1 MQRRTL
7 MKAALTAVTLSALQT
22 TALAENTVLK
32 IGFVGV
38 TSGPAAAWGISN
50 QRSMEARAAW
60 INETGGYT
68 IGGTTYDI
76 EIVSFD
82 DQKDP
87 KRASIMSRVQPLT
100 TARRPCALSRNPTGS
115 CISPTPFPSRCI
127 KRQRPTLCWGW
138 LPTINLARR
147 STNI

>member
-7 MKAALTAVTLSALQT
+7 MKAALTAVTLTALQAT

-50 QRSMEARAAW
+50 QRSMEARASW

-68 IGGTTYDI
+68 IGGTTYD
-76 EIVSFD
+76 
-82 DQKDP
+82 
-87 KRASIMSRVQPLT
+87 
-100 TARRPCALSRNPTGS
+100 
-115 CISPTPFPSRCI
+115 SPTR
-127 KRQRPTLCWGW
+127 TVTETGALLLCVCVCVC
-138 LPTINLARR
+138 TRV
-147 STNI
+147 